1 MGREGR
7 RNVEKLGIA
16 IIGGGPAGLAA
27 GIYAARG
34 GAKVKLFEELFPGGQ
49 IVKTHRVENYPG
61 FTGGPDGYALAAAL
75 EKHATEFD
83 LPVVYG
89 SVTDLKLTAEEKT
102 FQVNGEDYAADAVIL
117 CMGAGP
123 RKLGNPDED
132 RFVGAGVSYCATCDG
147 NFYRGKDVAIVGGG
161 DTAVSDALYLSGL
174 CNKVYLIHRRDQFR
188 AAATLVDRVK
198 RAENVELVL
207 DSTVVGLVGEDRL
220 SAVTVENK
228 FTKEQQTLPVSGLF
242 VAVGI
247 LPRTELVK
255 EQVELDGGGFI
266 VTDKNMQT
274 SIPGV
279 FAAGDIRNTPLRQV
293 VTACADGA
301 VAATKAVE
309 YVSLLR

>member
-1 MGREGR
+1 M
-7 RNVEKLGIA
+7 EKLGIA

-75 EKHATEFD
+75 EKHASEFE
-83 LPVVYG
+83 LPVIYG
-89 SVTDLKLTAEEKT
+89 SVTDLKLTEKEKT
-102 FQVNGEDYAADAVIL
+102 FTVNGEEYAADAVIL

-123 RKLGNPDED
+123 RKLGHPEED
-132 RFVGAGVSYCATCDG
+132 KFVGAGVSYCATCDG
-147 NFYRGKDVAIVGGG
+147 NFYRGRDVAVVGGG
-161 DTAVSDALYLSGL
+161 DTAVSDALYLAGL
-174 CNKVYLIHRRDQFR
+174 CRQVYLIHRRDQFR

-207 DSTVVGLVGEDRL
+207 DSTVVGLSGEDRL

-228 FTKEQQTLPVSGLF
+228 FTKEQRELSVGGLF

-247 LPRTELVK
+247 LPRTELV
-255 EQVELDGGGFI
+255 QGQLDLDEGGFI
-266 VTDKNMQT
+266 VTDKYMQT
-274 SIPGV
+274 DLPGV

-301 VAATKAVE
+301 IAATKAVE
-309 YVSLLR
+309 YVGMK

>member
-1 MGREGR
+1 M
-7 RNVEKLGIA
+7 EKVGIA

-34 GAKVKLFEELFPGGQ
+34 GANVKLFEEMFPGGQ

-61 FTGGPDGYALAAAL
+61 MTGGPDGYALAAAL
-75 EKHATEFD
+75 EKHAAEFE
-83 LPVVYG
+83 LPVIYG
-89 SVTDLKLTAEEKT
+89 GVSDLKLAEDKKT
-102 FQVNGEDYAADAVIL
+102 FSVNGEDYEADAVIL

-123 RKLGNPDED
+123 RKLGNPEED
-132 RFVGAGVSYCATCDG
+132 RFVGAGISYCATCDG
-147 NFYRGKDVAIVGGG
+147 AFYRGKDVAIVGGG
-161 DTAVSDALYLSGL
+161 DTAVSDALYLSAL
-174 CNKVYLIHRRDQFR
+174 CHKVYLIHRRDAFR

-207 DSTVVGLVGEDRL
+207 DSTVATLIGEDRL
-220 SAVTVENK
+220 TGVTVENK
-228 FTKEQQTLPVSGLF
+228 FTKEQRTLEVNGLF

-247 LPRTELVK
+247 LPRNELVAG
-255 EQVELDGGGFI
+255 QIELDEGGFI

-274 SIPGV
+274 NIPGV

-301 VAATKAVE
+301 IAATKAVE
-309 YVSLLR
+309 YVGMK

>member
-1 MGREGR
+1 M
-7 RNVEKLGIA
+7 EKLGIA

-34 GAKVKLFEELFPGGQ
+34 GANVKLFEELFPGGQ

-75 EKHATEFD
+75 EKHAAEFD

-89 SVTDLKLTAEEKT
+89 AVTDLKLTAEEKT
-102 FQVNGEDYAADAVIL
+102 FSVNGEAYAADAVIL

-123 RKLGNPDED
+123 RKLGHPDED
-132 RFVGAGVSYCATCDG
+132 RFVGAGISYCATCDG
-147 NFYRGKDVAIVGGG
+147 AFYRGKEVAIVGGG
-161 DTAVSDALYLSGL
+161 DTAVSDALYLSAL
-174 CNKVYLIHRRDQFR
+174 CRKVYLIHRRDQFR

-198 RAENVELVL
+198 GAENVELIL
-207 DSTVVGLVGEDRL
+207 DSTVVGLLGEDRL
-220 SAVTVENK
+220 SGIVVENK
-228 FTKEQQTLPVSGLF
+228 FTKEQRTLDVSGLF

-247 LPRTELVK
+247 LPRTELVRG
-255 EQVELDGGGFI
+255 QVELDEGGFI
-266 VTDKNMQT
+266 VTDRFMQT
-274 SIPGV
+274 NVPGV
-279 FAAGDIRNTPLRQV
+279 FAAGDVRNTPLRQV

-309 YVSLLR
+309 YVRMK

>member
-1 MGREGR
+1 M
-7 RNVEKLGIA
+7 EKLSIA

-27 GIYAARG
+27 GIYCSRG
-34 GAKVKLFEELFPGGQ
+34 GADVKLFEEMFPGGQ
-49 IVKTHRVENYPG
+49 IVKTHKVENYPG
-61 FTGGPDGYALAAAL
+61 LTGGPDGYALAAAL
-75 EKHATEFD
+75 EKHAAEFD

-89 SVTDLKLTAEEKT
+89 SVNDLKLTEKEKT
-102 FQVNGEDYAADAVIL
+102 FTVNGEEYAADAVIL

-123 RKLGNPDED
+123 RKLGRPEED

-147 NFYRGKDVAIVGGG
+147 NFYRGKDVCIVGGG

-174 CNKVYLIHRRDQFR
+174 CSKVYLVHRRDQFR
-188 AAATLVDRVK
+188 AAATLVDRIR

-207 DSTVVGLVGEDRL
+207 DSTVVGLSGEDGL

-228 FTKEQQTLPVSGLF
+228 FTKERRELSVNGLF

-247 LPRTELVK
+247 LPRTELI
-255 EQVELDGGGFI
+255 EGQVALDESGFI
-266 VTDKNMQT
+266 VTDKYMQT
-274 SIPGV
+274 SVPGV

-301 VAATKAVE
+301 VAATKAIE
-309 YVSLLR
+309 YVGMK

>member
-1 MGREGR
+1 M
-7 RNVEKLGIA
+7 EKLGVA

-34 GAKVKLFEELFPGGQ
+34 GAQVKLFEELFPGGQ

-75 EKHATEFD
+75 EKHAAEFD

-89 SVTDLKLTAEEKT
+89 SVTDLKLSPGEKT
-102 FQVNGEDYAADAVIL
+102 FACNGEAYAADAVIL

-123 RKLGNPDED
+123 RKLGHPDED

-147 NFYRGKDVAIVGGG
+147 AFYRNKDVCIVGGG

-174 CNKVYLIHRRDQFR
+174 CHRVYLIHRRSEFR
-188 AAATLVDRVK
+188 AAGTLVDRVK
-198 RAENVELVL
+198 AMENVELVL
-207 DSTVVGLVGEDRL
+207 DSTVVGLSGEDRL
-220 SAVTVENK
+220 EAVTVENK
-228 FTKEQQTLPVSGLF
+228 FTHERRTLSVSGLF

-247 LPRTELVK
+247 LPRTELI
-255 EQVELDGGGFI
+255 EGQAALDEGGFI
-266 VTDKNMQT
+266 VTDKDMQT
-274 SIPGV
+274 SVPGV
-279 FAAGDIRNTPLRQV
+279 YAAGDVRNTPLRQV

-309 YVSLLR
+309 YVNLLGK

>member
-1 MGREGR
+1 M
-7 RNVEKLGIA
+7 EKMSIA

-27 GIYAARG
+27 GIYASRG
-34 GAKVKLFEELFPGGQ
+34 GANVKLFEELFPGGQ
-49 IVKTHRVENYPG
+49 IVKTHKVENYPG
-61 FTGGPDGYALAAAL
+61 LTGGPDGYALAAAL
-75 EKHATEFD
+75 EKHAAEFD

-89 SVTDLKLTAEEKT
+89 SVADLKLAEQEKT
-102 FQVNGEDYAADAVIL
+102 FTVNGEDYAADAVIL

-123 RKLGNPDED
+123 RKLGHPDED
-132 RFVGAGVSYCATCDG
+132 RFVGAGISYCATCDG
-147 NFYRGKDVAIVGGG
+147 AFYRGKDVAIVGGG
-161 DTAVSDALYLSGL
+161 DTAVADALYLSAL

-207 DSTVVGLVGEDRL
+207 NSTVAGLSGEDKL
-220 SAVTVENK
+220 SSVTVEDK
-228 FTKEQQTLPVSGLF
+228 FTHEMRELPVSGLF

>member
-1 MGREGR
+1 M
-7 RNVEKLGIA
+7 EKLGIA

-34 GAKVKLFEELFPGGQ
+34 GANVKLFEELFPGGQ

-61 FTGGPDGYALAAAL
+61 MTGGPDGYALAAAL
-75 EKHATEFD
+75 EKHAAEFD

-102 FQVNGEDYAADAVIL
+102 FSVNGEAYAADAVIL

-123 RKLGNPDED
+123 RKLGHPDED
-132 RFVGAGVSYCATCDG
+132 RFVGAGISYCATCDG
-147 NFYRGKDVAIVGGG
+147 AFYRGKEVAIVGGG
-161 DTAVSDALYLSGL
+161 DTAVSDALYLSAL
-174 CNKVYLIHRRDQFR
+174 CSKVYLIHRRDQFR

-198 RAENVELVL
+198 GAENVELIL
-207 DSTVVGLVGEDRL
+207 DSTVVGLLGEDRL

-228 FTKEQQTLPVSGLF
+228 FTHEQRELSVSGLF

-247 LPRTELVK
+247 LPRTELVRG
-255 EQVELDGGGFI
+255 QVELDEGGFI
-266 VTDKNMQT
+266 VTDRFMQT
-274 SIPGV
+274 NVPGV
-279 FAAGDIRNTPLRQV
+279 FAAGDVRNTPLRQV

-301 VAATKAVE
+301 VAATEAVE
-309 YVSLLR
+309 YIF

>member
-1 MGREGR
+1 MGKEGTHM
-7 RNVEKLGIA
+7 EKLGIA

-34 GAKVKLFEELFPGGQ
+34 GARVKLFEEMFPGGQ

-61 FTGGPDGYALAAAL
+61 MTGGPDGYALAAAL
-75 EKHATEFD
+75 EKHAAEFD

-89 SVTDLKLTAEEKT
+89 TVSDLKLAAQEKT
-102 FQVNGEDYAADAVIL
+102 FSVNGEDYAADAVIL
-117 CMGAGP
+117 CMGASP

-147 NFYRGKDVAIVGGG
+147 NFYRGKEVAIVGGG
-161 DTAVSDALYLSGL
+161 DTAVSDALYLSAI
-174 CNKVYLIHRRDQFR
+174 CSKVYLIHRRDQFR

-198 RAENVELVL
+198 GAENVELVL
-207 DSTVVGLVGEDRL
+207 DSTVAALSGEDRL
-220 SAVTVENK
+220 SAITVENK
-228 FTKEQQTLPVSGLF
+228 FSHERRELPVSGLF

-247 LPRTELVK
+247 LPRTELVQG
-255 EQVELDGGGFI
+255 QVELDAGGFI
-266 VTDKNMQT
+266 VTDRNMQT
-274 SIPGV
+274 NLPGV

-301 VAATKAVE
+301 IAATKAVE
-309 YVSLLR
+309 YVGLK

>member
-1 MGREGR
+1 M
-7 RNVEKLGIA
+7 EKLGIA

-27 GIYAARG
+27 GIYASRG
-34 GAKVKLFEELFPGGQ
+34 GANVKLFEELFPGGQ

-75 EKHATEFD
+75 EKHAAEFQ

-89 SVTDLKLTAEEKT
+89 SVGDLKLNAEEKT
-102 FQVNGEDYAADAVIL
+102 FTAGGEEYAADAVIL

-123 RKLGNPDED
+123 RKLGDPDED

-147 NFYRGKDVAIVGGG
+147 NFYRGKDVAVVGGG
-161 DTAVSDALYLSGL
+161 DTAVADAQYLSGL

-198 RAENVELVL
+198 RAQNVELVL
-207 DSTVVGLVGEDRL
+207 DSTVLALNGEDRL
-220 SAVTVENK
+220 TSVTVENK
-228 FTKEQQTLPVSGLF
+228 FTHAQRELAVSGLF

-247 LPRTELVK
+247 LPRTELVRG
-255 EQVELDGGGFI
+255 QVVLDEGGFI
-266 VTDKNMQT
+266 VTDRNMQT
-274 SIPGV
+274 SVPGV

-301 VAATKAVE
+301 IAATKAVE
-309 YVSLLR
+309 YVGSLQR

>member
-1 MGREGR
+1 M
-7 RNVEKLGIA
+7 EKLSIA

-49 IVKTHRVENYPG
+49 IVKTHKVENYPG
-61 FTGGPDGYALAAAL
+61 FAGGPDGYALAAAL
-75 EKHATEFD
+75 EKHATEFE

-89 SVTDLKLTAEEKT
+89 PVADLKLTESEKIFT
-102 FQVNGEDYAADAVIL
+102 VNGEEYAADAVIL
-117 CMGAGP
+117 AMGAAP
-123 RKLGNPDED
+123 RKLGDPDED
-132 RFVGAGVSYCATCDG
+132 RFVGAGISYCATCDG
-147 NFYRGKDVAIVGGG
+147 NFYRGKDVAVVGGG
-161 DTAVSDALYLSGL
+161 DTAVADALYLSAI
-174 CNKVYLIHRRDQFR
+174 CNKVYLIHRRDRFR
-188 AAATLVDRVK
+188 AAATLADRV
-198 RAENVELVL
+198 RAAKNVELVL
-207 DSTVVGLVGEDRL
+207 NSTVSALNGEDRL
-220 SAVTVENK
+220 AGLAVEDKITH
-228 FTKEQQTLPVSGLF
+228 EQRELPVSGLF

-255 EQVELDGGGFI
+255 GQVALDEGGFI
-266 VTDKNMQT
+266 VTDTYMQT

-309 YVSLLR
+309 YIGMLK

>member
-1 MGREGR
+1 M
-7 RNVEKLGIA
+7 EKLGIA

-75 EKHATEFD
+75 EKHASEFE
-83 LPVVYG
+83 LPVIYG
-89 SVTDLKLTAEEKT
+89 SVTDLKLTEKEKT
-102 FQVNGEDYAADAVIL
+102 FTVNGEEYAADAVIL

-123 RKLGNPDED
+123 RKLGHPEED
-132 RFVGAGVSYCATCDG
+132 KFVGAGVSYCATCDG
-147 NFYRGKDVAIVGGG
+147 NFYRGRDVAVVGGG
-161 DTAVSDALYLSGL
+161 DTAVSDALYLAGL
-174 CNKVYLIHRRDQFR
+174 CRQVYLIHRRDQFR

-207 DSTVVGLVGEDRL
+207 DATVVGLSGEDRL

-228 FTKEQQTLPVSGLF
+228 FTKEQRELSVGGLF

-247 LPRTELVK
+247 LPRTELV
-255 EQVELDGGGFI
+255 QGQLDLDEGGFI
-266 VTDKNMQT
+266 VTDKYMQT
-274 SIPGV
+274 SVPGV

-301 VAATKAVE
+301 VAAIKAIE
-309 YVSLLR
+309 YVGMK

>member
-1 MGREGR
+1 M
-7 RNVEKLGIA
+7 EKMSIA

-27 GIYAARG
+27 GIYASRG
-34 GAKVKLFEELFPGGQ
+34 GANVKLFEELFPGGQ
-49 IVKTHRVENYPG
+49 IVKTHKVENYPG
-61 FTGGPDGYALAAAL
+61 LTGGPDGYALAAAL
-75 EKHATEFD
+75 EKHAAEFD

-89 SVTDLKLTAEEKT
+89 SVADLKLAEQEKT
-102 FQVNGEDYAADAVIL
+102 FTVNGEDYAADAVIL

-123 RKLGNPDED
+123 RKLGHPDED
-132 RFVGAGVSYCATCDG
+132 RFVGAGISYCATCDG
-147 NFYRGKDVAIVGGG
+147 AFYRGKDVAIVGGG
-161 DTAVSDALYLSGL
+161 DTAVADALYLSAL

-207 DSTVVGLVGEDRL
+207 NSTVAGLSGEDKL
-220 SAVTVENK
+220 SSVTVEDK
-228 FTKEQQTLPVSGLF
+228 FTHEMRELPVSGLF

-255 EQVELDGGGFI
+255 DQVELDGGGFI

-309 YVSLLR
+309 YVGLLG